1 MLKAWGDIPITTEPI
16 NGVDILALQKPR
28 SPKTEVMTQIKS
40 DLEQSLDY
48 FGNDNNLW
56 LNTKIYWS
64 KAATLTLKMGKHT
77 YGQEWF

>member
-40 DLEQSLDY
+40 D
-48 FGNDNNLW
+48 
-56 LNTKIYWS
+56 
-64 KAATLTLKMGKHT
+64 
-77 YGQEWF
+77 